1 MQKKI
6 VLALLMTALL
16 AGGVFAQS
24 NLSVGGG
31 IILGPTFGETKVDIP
46 IYGRTTKDSGFDFGI
61 NAFFDAK
68 FVEVN
73 LGLLFNSTKQE
84 DDDKSMDSTYLT
96 LGVLGKYPFSLSDK
110 VALFPFVGLDLALG
124 LGAKYNGEELPF
136 DADHTMADY
145 MNRLQLAF
153 GVGLDFNL
161 TEALFLRGEVGYAIV
176 FNSKDEADYI
186 KEYKDHNIDVTITRG
201 RLPLKIAVGY
211 RF

>member
-1 MQKKI
+1 MLKEFDMQKKI

-16 AGGVFAQS
+16 AGWAFAQS
-24 NLSVGGG
+24 NFSVGGG
-31 IILGPTFGETKVDIP
+31 IILGPTFGESKNP
-46 IYGRTTKDSGFDFGI
+46 FESRKDSGSDFGI
-61 NAFFDAK
+61 NAFFDARY
-68 FVEVN
+68 VEVN

-124 LGAKYNGEELPF
+124 LGMKYDGKEAEF
-136 DADHTMADY
+136 DADHTMANY
-145 MNRLQLAF
+145 MNRLQLLF

-161 TEALFLRGEVGYAIV
+161 TEALFLRGEAGYAIV
-176 FNSKDEADYI
+176 FNSTDEANTI
-186 KEYKDHNIDVTITRG
+186 KEYGSDVTITRG
-201 RLPLKIAVGY
+201 RLPLKIAIGY

>member
-24 NLSVGGG
+24 NLSAGGG
-31 IILGPTFGETKVDIP
+31 IILGPTFGETKTP
-46 IYGRTTKDSGFDFGI
+46 FGSSKDSGFDFGI

-68 FVEVN
+68 YVEVN
-73 LGLLFNSTKQE
+73 LGLLFNNTTVE
-84 DDDKSMDSTYLT
+84 DADKSTDSTYFT

-110 VALFPFVGLDLALG
+110 VALFPFVSLDLALG
-124 LGAKYNGEELPF
+124 LGMKYDGKEIEF

-161 TEALFLRGEVGYAIV
+161 TEALFLRGEAGYAIV
-176 FNSKDEADYI
+176 FNSKNEADGI
-186 KEYKDHNIDVTITRG
+186 KEAKDAGFDVTITRG

-211 RF
+211 KF